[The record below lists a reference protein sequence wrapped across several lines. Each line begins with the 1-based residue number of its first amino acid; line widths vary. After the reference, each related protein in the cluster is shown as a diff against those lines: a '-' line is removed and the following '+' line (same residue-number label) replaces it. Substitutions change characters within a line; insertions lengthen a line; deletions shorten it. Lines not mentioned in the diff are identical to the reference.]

1 VKPIKA
7 LFVMSLRQALPLRR
21 TIMLSLIQL
30 APLGIF
36 TFSTANRI
44 EEAALDALVGVAAT
58 ILFALTVPVVA
69 IVLGSSSL
77 GVERRD
83 QTLSFVALR
92 PIRRTAFAATRISA
106 ATVAA
111 TAINMVGAL
120 SLGFAF
126 TIRYGDPLVV
136 WGLVV
141 GVAAATSIYVSVTVP
156 LGFLTDRAVVIAM
169 AFLLVFENG
178 AAFALTGLATLSPW
192 RLGVS
197 AFADIVDGTTRVAQ
211 DFLGSIDISWTRTV
225 LIAIVVFGVA
235 TLLTAQMLRQRDL
248 A

>member
-1 VKPIKA
+1 VKPITA

-21 TIMLSLIQL
+21 TIMLVLIQL
-30 APLGIF
+30 APVGIF
-36 TFSTANRI
+36 TLSTANRI

-58 ILFALTVPVVA
+58 VLFALAVPVVA

-83 QTLSFVALR
+83 QTLSFVVLR
-92 PIRRTAFAATRISA
+92 PIRRTTFAATKISA
-106 ATVAA
+106 ATLAA

-120 SLGFAF
+120 SLGLMF
-126 TIRYGDPLVV
+126 TIRFGDPLVV

-141 GVAAATSIYVSVTVP
+141 GVSAATSIYVSATVP
-156 LGFLTDRAVVIAM
+156 LGFLTDRAVIIAM
-169 AFLLVFENG
+169 AYLLVFEDG
-178 AAFALTGLATLSPW
+178 AALVLTGLATLSPW

-197 AFADIVDGTTRVAQ
+197 AFADIVDGAASTAQ
-211 DFLGSIDISWTRTV
+211 NYLGSLDVSWSRSV
-225 LIAIVVFGVA
+225 LIAIVVFGIA
-235 TLLTAQMLRQRDL
+235 TLLTAQMLRRRDL

>member
-1 VKPIKA
+1 
-7 LFVMSLRQALPLRR
+7 
-21 TIMLSLIQL
+21 MLALIQL
-30 APLGIF
+30 APVGIF

-44 EEAALDALVGVAAT
+44 QEAALDALVGVAAT

-92 PIRRTAFAATRISA
+92 PIRRTTFAATKILA
-106 ATVAA
+106 ATLAA

-126 TIRYGDPLVV
+126 TIRFGEPLVV

-141 GVAAATSIYVSVTVP
+141 GVAVATSIYVSLTVP
-156 LGFLTDRAVVIAM
+156 LGFLTDRSVIIAM

-178 AAFALTGLATLSPW
+178 AALALAGLATLSPW

-197 AFADIVDGTTRVAQ
+197 AFAGIVSDAARIAR
-211 DFLGSIDISWTRTV
+211 DYLGSLDVSWSRSV
-225 LIAIVVFGVA
+225 LIAIVAFGIA
-235 TLLTAQMLRQRDL
+235 TLVTAQMLRRRDL